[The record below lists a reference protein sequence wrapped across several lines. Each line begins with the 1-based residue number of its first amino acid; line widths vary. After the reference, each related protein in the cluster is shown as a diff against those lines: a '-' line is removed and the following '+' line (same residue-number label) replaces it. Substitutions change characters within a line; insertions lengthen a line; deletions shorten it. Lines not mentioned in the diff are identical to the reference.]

1 MNRRRSSGG
10 RRNGMSPFA
19 IIGIILVILAV
30 IVVAVVC
37 CRKKRLSKGVVVHK
51 KIDSGKK
58 GTLFAQY
65 LVQLTVRCL
74 FLRRAWFWV
83 LHSCVFDRHD
93 KMLYHTVD
101 LKVELYSS

>member
-74 FLRRAWFWV
+74 FLRRAWFV
-83 LHSCVFDRHD
+83 L
-93 KMLYHTVD
+93 LYLGVAF
-101 LKVELYSS
+101 LCF

>member
-1 MNRRRSSGG
+1 
-10 RRNGMSPFA
+10 MSPFA

-51 KIDSGKK
+51 KTDSGKK
-58 GTLFAQY
+58 GTLFAQD

-74 FLRRAWFWV
+74 FFA
-83 LHSCVFDRHD
+83 
-93 KMLYHTVD
+93 
-101 LKVELYSS
+101 